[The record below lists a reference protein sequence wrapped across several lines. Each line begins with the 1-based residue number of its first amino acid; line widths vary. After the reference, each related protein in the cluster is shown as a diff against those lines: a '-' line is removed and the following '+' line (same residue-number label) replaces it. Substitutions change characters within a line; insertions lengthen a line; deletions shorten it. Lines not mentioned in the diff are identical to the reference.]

1 MEVDKQETGKGLLT
15 LSLIEV
21 LSATTADGSTGE
33 SLDLITSILPNW
45 LYNSDGTVQKSN

>member
-1 MEVDKQETGKGLLT
+1 MKSKQKTDKGFST
-15 LSLIEV
+15 LSILVV
-21 LSATTADGSTGE
+21 LSAVTADGSTGE